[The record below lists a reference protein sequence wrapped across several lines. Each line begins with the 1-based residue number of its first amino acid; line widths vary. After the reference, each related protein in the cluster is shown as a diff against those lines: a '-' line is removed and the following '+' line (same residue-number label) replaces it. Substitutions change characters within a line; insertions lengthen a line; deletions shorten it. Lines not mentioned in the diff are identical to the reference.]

1 MVFNVLARNR
11 DDHPKNHAFMMMFDG
26 RWTLT
31 PAYDLTLSAGP
42 GGEHSLA
49 VGGEGRDPEHKHVMA
64 RSEAHTSE
72 LQSLM
77 RISYAVF
84 CLKKKTN
91 TNYLNTKLDQRQ
103 YQQHN
108 CYTHNNLI

>member
-31 PAYDLTLSAGP
+31 PAYDLTLSAVP

-49 VGGEGRDPEHKHVMA
+49 VGGVGRDPEHKHVMA
-64 RSEAHTSE
+64 VAADALILKGDATAIIDQVRFAVRNRTEEHTLE
-72 LQSLM
+72 LQPLM
-77 RISYAVF
+77 PPS
-84 CLKKKTN
+84 
-91 TNYLNTKLDQRQ
+91 
-103 YQQHN
+103 
-108 CYTHNNLI
+108 